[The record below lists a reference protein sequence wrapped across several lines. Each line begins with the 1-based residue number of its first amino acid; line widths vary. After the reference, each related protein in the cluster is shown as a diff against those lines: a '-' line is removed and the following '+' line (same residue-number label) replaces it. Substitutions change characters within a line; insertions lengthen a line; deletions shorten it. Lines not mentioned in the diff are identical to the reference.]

1 MYPTAK
7 EVRNLSKLKSQSETQ
22 ANKTSNT
29 EIYNEAIKI
38 FKKLYQM
45 LHS

>member
-29 EIYNEAIKI
+29 NEAIKI